1 MTRDLLK
8 IGGLGVVA
16 AVVVGA
22 LHIAFMPWK
31 VTGNTLNRSTS
42 VDEPDEGSLRGPL
55 NQIVFSDRPYDPD
68 FDVGAMGM
76 TGPMADQIYAQ
87 VWLDV
92 SEEPMV
98 LDIPDFGDRY
108 FVMPIIDRW
117 NRVNGYIGSR
127 STGGQ
132 GGRYAVVHEDWEG
145 TLPPGV
151 ERITVR
157 TDEVNILFRVFISGP
172 NDFPEA
178 DALRRRT
185 RLYPLSDM
193 VG

>member
-1 MTRDLLK
+1 MTRDLLM
-8 IGGLGVVA
+8 IGGAGAAA

-22 LHIAFMPWK
+22 LHIAFLPLK
-31 VTGNTLNRSTS
+31 ITGNTVTRSTS
-42 VDEPDEGSLRGPL
+42 VSVPDEEALRAPI

-87 VWLDV
+87 IWIDV

-98 LDIPDFGDRY
+98 LDVPDFGDRY
-108 FVMPIIDRW
+108 FVMPVIDRW

-127 STGGQ
+127 ATGGA
-132 GGRYAVVHEDWEG
+132 GGRFALVPEGWDG

-151 ERITVR
+151 ERVTIR
-157 TDEVNILFRVFISGP
+157 TDQVNILFRVFISGP
-172 NDFPEA
+172 DDFAEA

-185 RLYPLSDM
+185 ALYPLSEA
-193 VG
+193 GR